1 MNKILNKFLLAR
13 EKCMPEMHLKQS
25 GFTYSAC
32 GPLTKIKERI
42 QKIKKTRDT
51 KYIYKSEL
59 DKFVLSMIWFMEILK
74 I

>member
-1 MNKILNKFLLAR
+1 
-13 EKCMPEMHLKQS
+13 MPEMHLKQS

-59 DKFVLSMIWFMEILK
+59 DKFVLSMIWLMEILK

>member
-1 MNKILNKFLLAR
+1 
-13 EKCMPEMHLKQS
+13 MPVMHLKQS

>member
-1 MNKILNKFLLAR
+1 
-13 EKCMPEMHLKQS
+13 MPEMHLKQS

>member
-13 EKCMPEMHLKQS
+13 EKFMPEMHLKQS

-59 DKFVLSMIWFMEILK
+59 DKFVLSMIWLMEILK